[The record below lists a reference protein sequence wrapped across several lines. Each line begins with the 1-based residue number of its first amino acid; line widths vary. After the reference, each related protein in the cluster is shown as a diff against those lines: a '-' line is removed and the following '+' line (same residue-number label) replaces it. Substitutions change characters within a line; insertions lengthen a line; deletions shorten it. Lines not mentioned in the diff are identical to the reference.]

1 MSMLESLRR
10 IVQEANAAKNFSEVL
25 TVIVNQVKKSMHTSV
40 CSVYL
45 HDSKND
51 SYVLMATDGLNE
63 EAIGKVN
70 LSSDEGLVGLVA
82 SRAEPINLEEASAHP
97 RFSFHPNTNEQS
109 FHSFLGSPIIHQ
121 REVLGVLVV
130 QDEIP
135 RRYDES
141 EESFLVTV
149 AAQLSGVIA
158 HADAVGELNLA
169 LYPQDKSINERI
181 YSGVASAPGIA
192 IGNVLVMNSNTSLK
206 AVPMKKAQSID
217 NELAQFRKAMSLVKS
232 DMRALD
238 KSMVG
243 ILSDQERALFD
254 AYVCMLDDQ
263 ALGGEAI
270 VLINE
275 HGLSAQSAWAQVVL
289 NHINMFES
297 MTDSYLRERGSDLE
311 DLGRRVLSYLQTAET
326 TCKKFPNDIILL
338 GEDLSAASFAS
349 VPIEKIIAI
358 ASVKGSRNSH
368 LAILG
373 RAIGIPTV
381 MGAVNLPWS
390 NLDGKEAIVDGHNG
404 NIIISP
410 GSELRKTYQEQVLEE
425 KLLAENLE
433 KLTDEP
439 CETTDGHKV
448 SLWVNTGLRIDSMLS
463 LDRGAEGV
471 GLYRSEIP
479 FLMLD
484 RFPSEEEQ
492 RKFYREQLETFYPR
506 PVTMR
511 TLDIGG
517 DKDLPYFPIEE
528 DNPFLGWRG
537 IRVCLDHPEI
547 FLVQL
552 RAMLKASEGLN
563 NLSLLLPM
571 ISSLAELEGSLELID
586 QVYDEL
592 TKEEGYNLQKP
603 WVGAMIEVPAAV
615 YQIKELARKVDFLSV
630 GTNDLTQYLLA
641 VDRNNPRVAS
651 LYDVYHP
658 SVLRALKTVADGAEE
673 ERTPISVCG
682 EMAGDPIGAVLLMA
696 IGFPVLSMSATS
708 LLKVKAMLRHISLT
722 DAKSL
727 LKDVISMPDAHSV
740 RSHMENALSIN
751 DISGP
756 FVRKIPH

>member
-1 MSMLESLRR
+1 
-10 IVQEANAAKNFSEVL
+10 
-25 TVIVNQVKKSMHTSV
+25 
-40 CSVYL
+40 
-45 HDSKND
+45 
-51 SYVLMATDGLNE
+51 
-63 EAIGKVN
+63 
-70 LSSDEGLVGLVA
+70 
-82 SRAEPINLEEASAHP
+82 
-97 RFSFHPNTNEQS
+97 
-109 FHSFLGSPIIHQ
+109 
-121 REVLGVLVV
+121 V

-158 HADAVGELNLA
+158 HADATGELNIA

-192 IGNVLVMNSNTSLK
+192 VGNILVMNSNTSLK
-206 AVPMKKAQSID
+206 AVPMRKAESVD
-217 NELAQFRKAMSLVKS
+217 NELTQFRKAMSLVKS

-263 ALGGEAI
+263 ALGGEVI

-297 MTDSYLRERGSDLE
+297 MTDSYLRERASDLE
-311 DLGRRVLSYLQTAET
+311 DLGRRVLSYLQTAEPSR
-326 TCKKFPNDIILL
+326 KKFPDNIVLV

-358 ASVKGSRNSH
+358 TSVKGSRNSH

-381 MGAVNLPWS
+381 MGAVDLPWS

-410 GSELRKTYQEQVLEE
+410 GSKLRKTYQEQVLEE
-425 KLLAENLE
+425 KLLVENLE
-433 KLTDEP
+433 RLTDEP
-439 CETTDGHKV
+439 CETIDGYKV

-492 RKFYREQLETFYPR
+492 RKFYREQLETFSPR

-517 DKDLPYFPIEE
+517 DKDLPYFPIKE

-571 ISSLAELEGSLELID
+571 ISSLAELEGSLKLID

-592 TKEEGYNLQKP
+592 TSEEGYSLQKP
-603 WVGAMIEVPAAV
+603 WLGAMIEVPAAV
-615 YQIKELARKVDFLSV
+615 YQIKEFARKVDFLSV

-651 LYDVYHP
+651 LYDVFHP
-658 SVLRALKTVADGAEE
+658 SVLRALKTVVDGAKEE
-673 ERTPISVCG
+673 HTPISVCG

-708 LLKVKAMLRHISLT
+708 LLRVKGILRQISLT
-722 DAKSL
+722 DAKDL
-727 LKDVISMPDAHSV
+727 FNDVISMSDGHSV
-740 RSHMENALSIN
+740 RSHMENALRKN
-751 DISGP
+751 LISGL
-756 FVRKIPH
+756 VSRKVPH

>member
-1 MSMLESLRR
+1 MSMLESLRK
-10 IVQEANAAKNFSEVL
+10 IVQEANAAKDFNEVL
-25 TVIVNQVKKSMHTSV
+25 TVIVNQVKRSMDTSV
-40 CSVYL
+40 CSIYL

-51 SYVLMATDGLNE
+51 SYALMATDGLNE

-97 RFSFHPNTNEQS
+97 KFSFHPNTNEQL

-121 REVLGVLVV
+121 RKVLGVLVV

-158 HADAVGELNLA
+158 HADATGELNIA

-192 IGNVLVMNSNTSLK
+192 VGNILVMNSNTSLK
-206 AVPMKKAQSID
+206 AVPMRKAESVD
-217 NELAQFRKAMSLVKS
+217 NELTQFRKAMSLVKS

-263 ALGGEAI
+263 ALGGEVI

-297 MTDSYLRERGSDLE
+297 MTDSYLRERASDLE
-311 DLGRRVLSYLQTAET
+311 DLGRRVLSYLQTAEPSR
-326 TCKKFPNDIILL
+326 KKFPDNIVLV

-358 ASVKGSRNSH
+358 TSVKGSRNSH

-381 MGAVNLPWS
+381 MGAVDLPWS

-410 GSELRKTYQEQVLEE
+410 GSKLRKTYQEQVLEE
-425 KLLAENLE
+425 KLLVENLE
-433 KLTDEP
+433 RLTDEP
-439 CETTDGHKV
+439 CETIDGYKV

-492 RKFYREQLETFYPR
+492 RKFYREQLETFSPR

-517 DKDLPYFPIEE
+517 DKDLPYFPIKE

-571 ISSLAELEGSLELID
+571 ISSLAELEGSLKLID

-592 TKEEGYNLQKP
+592 TSEEGYSLQKP
-603 WVGAMIEVPAAV
+603 WLGAMIEVPAAV
-615 YQIKELARKVDFLSV
+615 YQIKEFARKVDFLSV

-651 LYDVYHP
+651 LYDVFHP
-658 SVLRALKTVADGAEE
+658 SVLRALKTVVDGAKEE
-673 ERTPISVCG
+673 HTPISVCG

-708 LLKVKAMLRHISLT
+708 LLRVKGILRQISLT
-722 DAKSL
+722 DAKDL
-727 LKDVISMPDAHSV
+727 FNDVISMSDGHSV
-740 RSHMENALSIN
+740 RSHMENALRKN
-751 DISGP
+751 LISGL
-756 FVRKIPH
+756 VSRKVPH

>member
-1 MSMLESLRR
+1 
-10 IVQEANAAKNFSEVL
+10 
-25 TVIVNQVKKSMHTSV
+25 
-40 CSVYL
+40 
-45 HDSKND
+45 
-51 SYVLMATDGLNE
+51 MATDGLNE

-97 RFSFHPNTNEQS
+97 KFSFHPNTTEQL

-121 REVLGVLVV
+121 RKVLGVLVV

-158 HADAVGELNLA
+158 HADATGELNIA

-192 IGNVLVMNSNTSLK
+192 VGNILVMNSNTSLK
-206 AVPMKKAQSID
+206 AVPMRKAESVD
-217 NELAQFRKAMSLVKS
+217 NELTQFRKAMSLVKS

-263 ALGGEAI
+263 ALGGEVI

-297 MTDSYLRERGSDLE
+297 MTDSYLRERASDLE
-311 DLGRRVLSYLQTAET
+311 DLGRRVLSYLQTAEPSR
-326 TCKKFPNDIILL
+326 KKFPDNIVLV

-358 ASVKGSRNSH
+358 TSVKGSRNSH

-381 MGAVNLPWS
+381 MGAVDLPWS

-410 GSELRKTYQEQVLEE
+410 GSKLRKTYQEQVLEE
-425 KLLAENLE
+425 KLLVENLE
-433 KLTDEP
+433 RLTDEP
-439 CETTDGHKV
+439 CETIDGYKV

-492 RKFYREQLETFYPR
+492 RKFYREQLETFSPR

-517 DKDLPYFPIEE
+517 DKDLPYFPIKE

-571 ISSLAELEGSLELID
+571 ISSLAELEGSLKLID

-592 TKEEGYNLQKP
+592 TSEEGYSLQKP
-603 WVGAMIEVPAAV
+603 WLGAMIEVPAAV
-615 YQIKELARKVDFLSV
+615 YQIKEFARKVDFLSV

-651 LYDVYHP
+651 LYDVFHP
-658 SVLRALKTVADGAEE
+658 SVLRALKTVVDGAKEE
-673 ERTPISVCG
+673 HTPISVCG

-708 LLKVKAMLRHISLT
+708 LLRVKGILRQISLT
-722 DAKSL
+722 DAKDL
-727 LKDVISMPDAHSV
+727 FNDVISMSDGHSV
-740 RSHMENALSIN
+740 RSHMENALRKN
-751 DISGP
+751 LISGL
-756 FVRKIPH
+756 VSRKVPH

>member
-1 MSMLESLRR
+1 MLESLRK
-10 IVQEANAAKNFSEVL
+10 IVQEANAAKDFSEVL
-25 TVIVNQVKKSMHTSV
+25 TVIVNQVKRSMDTTV
-40 CSVYL
+40 CSIYL

-51 SYVLMATDGLNE
+51 SYVLMATDGLNK
-63 EAIGKVN
+63 EAIGKVS

-82 SRAEPINLEEASAHP
+82 SRAAPINLEEASVHP

-121 REVLGVLVV
+121 KKVLGVLVV

-158 HADAVGELNLA
+158 HADAVGELNLT

-181 YSGVASAPGIA
+181 YSGVSSAPGIA

-206 AVPMKKAQSID
+206 AVPMRKAKSID
-217 NELAQFRKAMSLVKS
+217 KELSQFRKAMSLVKS

-263 ALGGEAI
+263 ALGGEVI

-297 MTDSYLRERGSDLE
+297 MTDSYLRERASDLE
-311 DLGRRVLSYLQTAET
+311 DLGRRVLSYLQTAEPSR
-326 TCKKFPNDIILL
+326 KKFPDNIVLV

-358 ASVKGSRNSH
+358 TSVKGSRNSH

-381 MGAVNLPWS
+381 MGAVDLPWS
-390 NLDGKEAIVDGHNG
+390 NLDGKEAIVDGYSG

-433 KLTDEP
+433 RLTDEP
-439 CETTDGHKV
+439 CETTNGHKV

-492 RKFYREQLETFYPR
+492 RKFYREQLETFSPR

-517 DKDLPYFPIEE
+517 DKDLSYFPIEE

-571 ISSLAELEGSLELID
+571 ISSLTELEGSLELID

-592 TKEEGYNLQKP
+592 TREEGYSLQKP

-615 YQIKELARKVDFLSV
+615 YQIKEFARKVDFLSV

-658 SVLRALKTVADGAEE
+658 SVLRALKIVVDGAKEE
-673 ERTPISVCG
+673 HTPISVCG

-708 LLKVKAMLRHISLT
+708 LLRVKAILRQISTT
-722 DAKSL
+722 DAKGL
-727 LKDVISMPDAHSV
+727 LNDVISMSDGHSV
-740 RSHMENALSIN
+740 RSHMENALRKN
-751 DISGP
+751 LISGL
-756 FVRKIPH
+756 VSRKIPH

>member
-1 MSMLESLRR
+1 MSMLESLRK

-25 TVIVNQVKKSMHTSV
+25 SVIVHQVKKTMDTDV

-45 HDSKND
+45 HDPDSN
-51 SYVLMATDGLNE
+51 SYVLMGTDGLNE
-63 EAIGKVN
+63 KAIGKVN
-70 LSSDEGLVGLVA
+70 MPAEEGLVGLVA

-97 RFSFHPNTNEQS
+97 RFSFYPNTNEQL

-121 REVLGVLVV
+121 RKTLGVLVV
-130 QDEIP
+130 QDKEP

-158 HADAVGELNLA
+158 HADAIGELNRSLHPKA
-169 LYPQDKSINERI
+169 KTTNERI

-192 IGNVLVMNSNTSLK
+192 VGNALVMNAHNTLESI
-206 AVPMKKAQSID
+206 PIKKAADI
-217 NELAQFRKAMSLVKS
+217 NIELTQFRKAMSLVKS

-263 ALGGEAI
+263 ALGGEVI

-275 HGLSAQSAWAQVVL
+275 HELSAQSAWAQVIL
-289 NHINMFES
+289 SHINMFKS
-297 MTDSYLRERGSDLE
+297 MTDSYLRERASDLE
-311 DLGRRVLSYLQTAET
+311 DLGQRVLAYLQTAAPERT
-326 TCKKFPNDIILL
+326 TFPDNIILV

-349 VPIEKIIAI
+349 VPIEKIVAI

-381 MGAVNLPWS
+381 MGVVNLPWN
-390 NLDGKEAIVDGHNG
+390 NLDGKEVIVDGHNG
-404 NIIISP
+404 QVIVCP
-410 GSELRKTYQEQVLEE
+410 GVELRTTYNKQVLEE
-425 KLLAENLE
+425 KLLAANLE
-433 KLTDEP
+433 KISDEP
-439 CETTDGHKV
+439 CETLDGHKI

-492 RKFYREQLETFYPR
+492 RIFYREQLEMFFPR

-511 TLDIGG
+511 TLDVGG

-563 NLSLLLPM
+563 NLSILLPM
-571 ISSLAELEGSLELID
+571 ISSLSELESSIELID
-586 QVYDEL
+586 QAYHEL
-592 TKEEGYNLQKP
+592 TKEEGYDLQRP

-615 YQIKELARKVDFLSV
+615 YQIKEFARKVDFLSV

-641 VDRNNPRVAS
+641 VDRNNSRVAD

-658 SVLRALKTVADGAEE
+658 SVLRALKTIVDGAKEE
-673 ERTPISVCG
+673 QTPISVCG

-708 LLKVKAMLRHISLT
+708 LLKVKAMLRQVSSAY
-722 DAKSL
+722 AKQL
-727 LKDVISMPDAHSV
+727 LKDVILMPDSESV
-740 RSHMENALSIN
+740 RNHMETALSKSEM
-751 DISGP
+751 SGL
-756 FVRKIPH
+756 FRRKHSY

>member
-1 MSMLESLRR
+1 M
-10 IVQEANAAKNFSEVL
+10 
-25 TVIVNQVKKSMHTSV
+25 
-40 CSVYL
+40 
-45 HDSKND
+45 
-51 SYVLMATDGLNE
+51 
-63 EAIGKVN
+63 
-70 LSSDEGLVGLVA
+70 
-82 SRAEPINLEEASAHP
+82 
-97 RFSFHPNTNEQS
+97 
-109 FHSFLGSPIIHQ
+109 GSPIIHQ

-506 PVTMR
+506 
-511 TLDIGG
+511 
-517 DKDLPYFPIEE
+517 
-528 DNPFLGWRG
+528 
-537 IRVCLDHPEI
+537 
-547 FLVQL
+547 Q
-552 RAMLKASEGLN
+552 
-563 NLSLLLPM
+563 
-571 ISSLAELEGSLELID
+571 
-586 QVYDEL
+586 
-592 TKEEGYNLQKP
+592 
-603 WVGAMIEVPAAV
+603 
-615 YQIKELARKVDFLSV
+615 
-630 GTNDLTQYLLA
+630 
-641 VDRNNPRVAS
+641 
-651 LYDVYHP
+651 
-658 SVLRALKTVADGAEE
+658 
-673 ERTPISVCG
+673 
-682 EMAGDPIGAVLLMA
+682 
-696 IGFPVLSMSATS
+696 
-708 LLKVKAMLRHISLT
+708 
-722 DAKSL
+722 
-727 LKDVISMPDAHSV
+727 
-740 RSHMENALSIN
+740 
-751 DISGP
+751 
-756 FVRKIPH
+756 

>member
-10 IVQEANAAKNFSEVL
+10 IVQEANAAKDFNEVL
-25 TVIVNQVKKSMHTSV
+25 TVIVNQVKRSMDTSV
-40 CSVYL
+40 CSIYL

-51 SYVLMATDGLNE
+51 SYALMATDGLNE

-97 RFSFHPNTNEQS
+97 KFSFHPNTNEQL

-121 REVLGVLVV
+121 RKVLGVLVV

-158 HADAVGELNLA
+158 HADATGELNIA

-192 IGNVLVMNSNTSLK
+192 VGNILVMNSNTSLK
-206 AVPMKKAQSID
+206 AVPMRKAESVD
-217 NELAQFRKAMSLVKS
+217 NELTQFRKAMSLVKS

-263 ALGGEAI
+263 ALGGEVI

-297 MTDSYLRERGSDLE
+297 MTDSYLRERASDLE
-311 DLGRRVLSYLQTAET
+311 DLGRRVLSYLQTAEPSR
-326 TCKKFPNDIILL
+326 KKFPDNIVLV

-358 ASVKGSRNSH
+358 TSVKGSRNSH

-381 MGAVNLPWS
+381 MGAVDLPWS

-410 GSELRKTYQEQVLEE
+410 GSKLRKTYQEQVLEE
-425 KLLAENLE
+425 KLLVENLE
-433 KLTDEP
+433 RLTDEP
-439 CETTDGHKV
+439 CETIDGYKV

-492 RKFYREQLETFYPR
+492 RKFYREQLETFSPR

-517 DKDLPYFPIEE
+517 DKDLPYFPIKE

-571 ISSLAELEGSLELID
+571 ISSLAELEGSLKLID

-592 TKEEGYNLQKP
+592 TSEEGYSLQKP
-603 WVGAMIEVPAAV
+603 WLGAMIEVPAAV
-615 YQIKELARKVDFLSV
+615 YQIKEFARKVDFLSV

-651 LYDVYHP
+651 LYDVFHP
-658 SVLRALKTVADGAEE
+658 SVLRALKTVVDGAKEE
-673 ERTPISVCG
+673 HTPISVCG

-708 LLKVKAMLRHISLT
+708 LLRVKGILRQISLT
-722 DAKSL
+722 DAKDL
-727 LKDVISMPDAHSV
+727 FNDVISMSDGHSV
-740 RSHMENALSIN
+740 RSHMENALRKN
-751 DISGP
+751 LISGL
-756 FVRKIPH
+756 VSRKVPH

>member
-1 MSMLESLRR
+1 MSILESLRK
-10 IVQEANAAKNFSEVL
+10 IVQEANSAKNFDEVL
-25 TVIVNQVKKSMHTSV
+25 NVIVHQVKNTMDTSV

-45 HDSKND
+45 YNKKDDN
-51 SYVLMATDGLNE
+51 YVLMASDGLNPD
-63 EAIGKVN
+63 AVGSICLPSGK
-70 LSSDEGLVGLVA
+70 GLVGLVA
-82 SRAEPINLEEASAHP
+82 SRAEPINLEEASVHP
-97 RFSFHPNTNEQS
+97 RFAFFPETDEQL

-121 REVLGVLVV
+121 RVVLGVLVV
-130 QDEIP
+130 QDKQT

-141 EESFLVTV
+141 EESFLVTI

-158 HADAVGELNLA
+158 HANATGELNRTLN
-169 LYPQDKSINERI
+169 PQDAPTNERI

-192 IGNVLVMNSNTSLK
+192 IGTVIAMHSHTALQAIPSRQ
-206 AVPMKKAQSID
+206 AID
-217 NELAQFRKAMSLVKS
+217 VDTELILFRKAMSLVKS

-263 ALGGEAI
+263 ALGGEVI

-275 HGLSAQSAWAQVVL
+275 DGLSAQSAWTQVIL
-289 NHINMFES
+289 SHINMFKS
-297 MTDSYLRERGSDLE
+297 MTDSYLRERASDLE
-311 DLGRRVLSYLQTAET
+311 DLGRRVLSYLQET
-326 TCKKFPNDIILL
+326 ETKRTVFPDNIVLV

-349 VPIEKIIAI
+349 VPLEKIVAI

-381 MGAVNLPWS
+381 MGAIDLPWG
-390 NLDGKEAIVDGHNG
+390 NLDGEEVIVDGHNG
-404 NIIISP
+404 HVIVYPNAS
-410 GSELRKTYQEQVLEE
+410 LRKTYESQVLEE
-425 KLLAENLE
+425 KLLAADLE
-433 KLTDEP
+433 KFLDQP
-439 CETTDGHKV
+439 CETSDGHKV

-492 RKFYREQLETFYPR
+492 RKSYREQLEMFSPR

-517 DKDLPYFPIEE
+517 DKDLSYFPIEE
-528 DNPFLGWRG
+528 ENPFLGWRG

-552 RAMLKASEGLN
+552 RAMMKASLGLN
-563 NLSLLLPM
+563 NLSILLPM
-571 ISSLAELEGSLELID
+571 IASMTELDSALVLIN
-586 QVYDEL
+586 QVYNEL
-592 TKEEGYNLQKP
+592 TQEEGYEIQRP
-603 WVGAMIEVPAAV
+603 HVGIMIEVPAAV
-615 YQIKELARKVDFLSV
+615 YQIHEFARKVDFLSV

-641 VDRNNPRVAS
+641 VDRNNSRVAD
-651 LYDVYHP
+651 LYDFCHP
-658 SVLRALKTVADGAEE
+658 AVLRALRVIASGAKDEC
-673 ERTPISVCG
+673 TPISVCG
-682 EMAGDPIGAVLLMA
+682 EMAGDPIGAILLMA
-696 IGFPVLSMSATS
+696 AGFSVLSMSATS
-708 LLKVKAMLRHISLT
+708 LLKVKAMLRQVSLVE
-722 DAKSL
+722 AKQLLEDVSL
-727 LKDVISMPDAHSV
+727 MPDAQSV
-740 RSHMENALSIN
+740 RNYVEQALN
-751 DISGP
+751 KAEVSGL
-756 FVRKIPH
+756 FSR

>member
-1 MSMLESLRR
+1 MLESLRK

-25 TVIVNQVKKSMHTSV
+25 SVIVHQVKKTMDTDV

-45 HDSKND
+45 HDPNNN
-51 SYVLMATDGLNE
+51 SYVLMGTDGLNK

-70 LSSDEGLVGLVA
+70 MPADEGLVGLVA

-97 RFSFHPNTNEQS
+97 KFSFHPNTNEQL

-121 REVLGVLVV
+121 RKTLGVLVV
-130 QDEIP
+130 QDKEP

-158 HADAVGELNLA
+158 HADATGELNRSLHPKA
-169 LYPQDKSINERI
+169 KTTNERI

-192 IGNVLVMNSNTSLK
+192 VGNVLVMNAHNTLESI
-206 AVPMKKAQSID
+206 PIKKAADI
-217 NELAQFRKAMSLVKS
+217 NIELTQFRKAMSLVKS

-263 ALGGEAI
+263 ALGGEVI

-275 HGLSAQSAWAQVVL
+275 HELSAQSAWAQVIL
-289 NHINMFES
+289 SHINMFKS
-297 MTDSYLRERGSDLE
+297 MTDSYLRERASDLE
-311 DLGRRVLSYLQTAET
+311 DLGQRVLAYLQTAAPERT
-326 TCKKFPNDIILL
+326 TFPDNIILV

-349 VPIEKIIAI
+349 VPIEKIVAI

-381 MGAVNLPWS
+381 MGVVNLPWN
-390 NLDGKEAIVDGHNG
+390 NLDGKEVIVDGHNG
-404 NIIISP
+404 QVIVCPSV
-410 GSELRKTYQEQVLEE
+410 ELRTTYNKQVLEE
-425 KLLAENLE
+425 KLLAANLE
-433 KLTDEP
+433 KISDEP
-439 CETTDGHKV
+439 CETLDGHKI

-492 RKFYREQLETFYPR
+492 RIFYREQLEMFFPR

-511 TLDIGG
+511 TLDVGG

-563 NLSLLLPM
+563 NLSILLPM
-571 ISSLAELEGSLELID
+571 ISSLSELDSSIELID
-586 QVYDEL
+586 QAYNEL
-592 TKEEGYNLQKP
+592 TKEEGYDLQRP

-615 YQIKELARKVDFLSV
+615 YQIKEFARKVDFLSV

-641 VDRNNPRVAS
+641 VDRNNSRVAD

-658 SVLRALKTVADGAEE
+658 SVLRALKTIVDGAKEE
-673 ERTPISVCG
+673 QTPISVCG

-708 LLKVKAMLRHISLT
+708 LLKVKAMLRQVSSAY
-722 DAKSL
+722 AKQL
-727 LKDVISMPDAHSV
+727 LKDVILMPDSESV
-740 RSHMENALSIN
+740 RNHMETALSKSEM
-751 DISGP
+751 SGL
-756 FVRKIPH
+756 FRRKHSY

>member
-1 MSMLESLRR
+1 MLESLRK
-10 IVQEANAAKNFSEVL
+10 IVQEANAAKNFSQVL
-25 TVIVNQVKKSMHTSV
+25 SVIVHQVKKTMDTDV

-45 HDSKND
+45 HDPNNN
-51 SYVLMATDGLNE
+51 SYVLMGTDGLNK

-70 LSSDEGLVGLVA
+70 MPADEGLVGLVA

-97 RFSFHPNTNEQS
+97 KFSFHPNTNEQL

-121 REVLGVLVV
+121 RKTLGVLVV
-130 QDEIP
+130 QDKEP

-158 HADAVGELNLA
+158 HADAIGELNRSLH
-169 LYPQDKSINERI
+169 PKGKTTNERI

-192 IGNVLVMNSNTSLK
+192 VGNVLVMNAHNTLESIPL
-206 AVPMKKAQSID
+206 KKAADI
-217 NELAQFRKAMSLVKS
+217 NIELTQFRKAMSLVKS

-263 ALGGEAI
+263 ALGGEVI

-275 HGLSAQSAWAQVVL
+275 HELSAQSAWAQVIL
-289 NHINMFES
+289 SHINMFKS
-297 MTDSYLRERGSDLE
+297 MTDSYLRERASDLE
-311 DLGRRVLSYLQTAET
+311 DLGQRVLAYLQTAAPERIT
-326 TCKKFPNDIILL
+326 FPDNIILV

-349 VPIEKIIAI
+349 VPIEKIVAI

-381 MGAVNLPWS
+381 MGVVNLPWN
-390 NLDGKEAIVDGHNG
+390 NLDGKEVIVDGHNG
-404 NIIISP
+404 QVIVCPSV
-410 GSELRKTYQEQVLEE
+410 ELRTTYNKQVLEE
-425 KLLAENLE
+425 KLLAASLE
-433 KLTDEP
+433 KISDEP
-439 CETTDGHKV
+439 CETLDGHKI

-492 RKFYREQLETFYPR
+492 RIFYREQLEMFFPR

-511 TLDIGG
+511 TLDVGG

-563 NLSLLLPM
+563 NLSILLPM
-571 ISSLAELEGSLELID
+571 ISSLSELDSSIELID
-586 QVYDEL
+586 QAYNEL
-592 TKEEGYNLQKP
+592 TKEEGYDLQRP
-603 WVGAMIEVPAAV
+603 WVGVMIEVPAAV
-615 YQIKELARKVDFLSV
+615 YQIKEFARKVDFLSV

-641 VDRNNPRVAS
+641 VDRNNSRVAD

-658 SVLRALKTVADGAEE
+658 SVLRALKTIVDGAKEE
-673 ERTPISVCG
+673 QTPISVCG

-708 LLKVKAMLRHISLT
+708 LLKVKAMLRQISSA
-722 DAKSL
+722 DAKQL
-727 LKDVISMPDAHSV
+727 LKDVILMPDSESV
-740 RSHMENALSIN
+740 RNHMETALNKSEMP
-751 DISGP
+751 SL
-756 FVRKIPH
+756 FRRKHSY

>member
-1 MSMLESLRR
+1 MSTLESLRK
-10 IVQEANAAKNFSEVL
+10 IVQQANAAKNFSEVL
-25 TVIVNQVKKSMHTSV
+25 SVIVRQVKSTMDTAV
-40 CSVYL
+40 CSIYL
-45 HDSKND
+45 YNLKDD
-51 SYVLMATDGLNE
+51 SYVLMATDGLNPD
-63 EAIGKVN
+63 AARKVK
-70 LSSDEGLVGLVA
+70 LPSGEGLVGLVA

-97 RFSFHPNTNEQS
+97 RFSAVPETNEQL

-121 REVLGVLVV
+121 RKVLGVLVV
-130 QDEIP
+130 QDEAP

-149 AAQLSGVIA
+149 AAQLAGVIA
-158 HADAVGELNLA
+158 HANVIGELDRSI
-169 LYPQDKSINERI
+169 YPQDIPINERV
-181 YSGVASAPGIA
+181 YSGVASAPGVA
-192 IGNVLVMNSNTSLK
+192 IGTVVAMNSHTDLK
-206 AVPMKKAQSID
+206 AIPLKKITDVDA
-217 NELAQFRKAMSLVKS
+217 ELVRFRKAMSLVKS

-263 ALGGEAI
+263 ALGGEVI

-275 HGLSAQSAWAQVVL
+275 HSLSAQSAWAQVVL
-289 NHINMFES
+289 SHIDKFKC
-297 MTDSYLRERGSDLE
+297 MTDSYLRERATDLE
-311 DLGRRVLSYLQTAET
+311 DLGRRVLVYLQTAEPKCET
-326 TCKKFPNDIILL
+326 FPDNIVLV

-349 VPIEKIIAI
+349 VPIEKIVAI

-381 MGAVNLPWS
+381 MGVVNLPWGG
-390 NLDGKEAIVDGHNG
+390 LDGEEVIVDGHNG
-404 NIIISP
+404 HVISSP
-410 GSELRKTYQEQVLEE
+410 STALRKTYEEQILEE
-425 KLLAENLE
+425 NLLAADLE
-433 KLTDEP
+433 KLSDEP
-439 CETTDGHKV
+439 CETSDGHKV

-492 RKFYREQLETFYPR
+492 RKFYREQLEMFSPR

-528 DNPFLGWRG
+528 ENPFLGWRG

-552 RAMLKASEGLN
+552 RAMMKASLGLN
-563 NLSLLLPM
+563 NLSILLPM
-571 ISSLAELEGSLELID
+571 ISSLSELESSLKLID
-586 QVYDEL
+586 QVYNEL
-592 TKEEGYNLQKP
+592 TKEEGFALQRP

-615 YQIKELARKVDFLSV
+615 YQIREFARKVDFLSV

-641 VDRNNPRVAS
+641 VDRNNPRVAD
-651 LYDVYHP
+651 LYDACHP
-658 SVLRALKTVADGAEE
+658 SVLRALRAIADGAKNEH
-673 ERTPISVCG
+673 TPISVCG

-696 IGFPVLSMSATS
+696 IGFPVLSMSATG
-708 LLKVKAMLRHISLT
+708 LLKVKAVLRQISLIE
-722 DAKSL
+722 AQHL
-727 LKDVISMPDAHSV
+727 LEDVLLMPDAESV
-740 RSHMENALSIN
+740 RGYMEKALKSPETPGLF
-751 DISGP
+751 S
-756 FVRKIPH
+756 RKTFR

>member
-1 MSMLESLRR
+1 MSILESLRK
-10 IVQEANAAKNFSEVL
+10 IVQEANSAKNFDEVL
-25 TVIVNQVKKSMHTSV
+25 SVIVRQVKNTMDTSV

-45 HDSKND
+45 YNNKDDN
-51 SYVLMATDGLNE
+51 YALMASDGLNPG
-63 EAIGKVN
+63 AVGSVF
-70 LSSDEGLVGLVA
+70 LPSGTGLIGLVA

-97 RFSFHPNTNEQS
+97 RFAFLPETDEQL

-121 REVLGVLVV
+121 RAVLGVLVV
-130 QDEIP
+130 QDKET

-141 EESFLVTV
+141 EESFLVTI
-149 AAQLSGVIA
+149 AAQLSGIIA
-158 HADAVGELNLA
+158 HANATGELNRTLN
-169 LYPQDKSINERI
+169 PQDIPTNEHI

-192 IGNVLVMNSNTSLK
+192 IGTVIAMHSHTDLK
-206 AVPMKKAQSID
+206 AIPSRQAID
-217 NELAQFRKAMSLVKS
+217 IDTELVLFRKAMSLVKS

-275 HGLSAQSAWAQVVL
+275 DGLSAQSAWTQVIL
-289 NHINMFES
+289 SHINMFKS
-297 MTDSYLRERGSDLE
+297 MTDSYLRERASDLE
-311 DLGRRVLSYLQTAET
+311 DLGRRVLSYLQET
-326 TCKKFPNDIILL
+326 EAKRTVFPDNIVLV
-338 GEDLSAASFAS
+338 GEELSAASFAS
-349 VPIEKIIAI
+349 VPLEKIVAI

-381 MGAVNLPWS
+381 MGAIDLPWGS
-390 NLDGKEAIVDGHNG
+390 LDGEEVIVDGHNG
-404 NIIISP
+404 HVIVYPNTS
-410 GSELRKTYQEQVLEE
+410 LRKTYENQVLEE
-425 KLLAENLE
+425 KLLAADLE
-433 KLTDEP
+433 KFSDQP
-439 CETTDGHKV
+439 CETSDGYKV

-492 RKFYREQLETFYPR
+492 RKSYREQLEMFSPR

-517 DKDLPYFPIEE
+517 DKGLSYFPIEE
-528 DNPFLGWRG
+528 ENPFLGWRG

-552 RAMLKASEGLN
+552 RAMMKASLGLN
-563 NLSLLLPM
+563 NLSILLPM
-571 ISSLAELEGSLELID
+571 IASMPELDSSLVLIN
-586 QVYDEL
+586 QVYSEL
-592 TKEEGYNLQKP
+592 TQEEGYEIQRP
-603 WVGAMIEVPAAV
+603 HIGIMIEVPAAV
-615 YQIKELARKVDFLSV
+615 YQIHEFARKVDFLSV

-641 VDRNNPRVAS
+641 VDRNNSRVAD
-651 LYDVYHP
+651 LYDFCHP
-658 SVLRALKTVADGAEE
+658 AVLRALRTIASGAKD

-682 EMAGDPIGAVLLMA
+682 EMAGDPVGAVLLMA
-696 IGFPVLSMSATS
+696 AGFSVLSMSATS
-708 LLKVKAMLRHISLT
+708 LLKVKAILRQVSLVE
-722 DAKSL
+722 AKQLLEDVSL
-727 LKDVISMPDAHSV
+727 MPDAQSV
-740 RSHMENALSIN
+740 RNYMEQALN
-751 DISGP
+751 KPEVSG
-756 FVRKIPH
+756 FFNR

>member
-25 TVIVNQVKKSMHTSV
+25 SVIVRQVKKSMNTSV

-45 HDSKND
+45 YDLIND

-63 EAIGKVN
+63 KAIGKVN
-70 LSSDEGLVGLVA
+70 LSPDEGLVGLVA
-82 SRAEPINLEEASAHP
+82 TRAEPINLEEASAHP
-97 RFSFHPNTNEQS
+97 NFSFHPSTNEEL

-130 QDEIP
+130 QDESP

-141 EESFLVTV
+141 EESFLITV

-158 HADAVGELNLA
+158 HADAVGELHHS
-169 LYPQDKSINERI
+169 LYPQDKSFSERI
-181 YSGVASAPGIA
+181 YSGIASAPGIA
-192 IGNVLVMNSNTSLK
+192 IGNILVMNPNTSLK
-206 AVPMKKAQSID
+206 AVPMKDANSID
-217 NELAQFRKAMSLVKS
+217 DELAQFRKAMSLVKS

-263 ALGGEAI
+263 ALGGEVI

-275 HGLSAQSAWAQVVL
+275 HGLSAQSAWAQVIL

-297 MTDSYLRERGSDLE
+297 MTDSYLRERASDIE
-311 DLGRRVLSYLQTAET
+311 DLGRRVLSYLQTAEPSY
-326 TCKKFPNDIILL
+326 KEFPSNIILV
-338 GEDLSAASFAS
+338 GEELSAASFAS
-349 VPIEKIIAI
+349 VPIEKIVAI

-390 NLDGKEAIVDGHNG
+390 NLDGNEAIVDGHSG
-404 NIIISP
+404 NVIVSP
-410 GSELRKTYQEQVLEE
+410 SADLRKTYQEQVSEE
-425 KLLAENLE
+425 KLLAESLE
-433 KLTDEP
+433 KLADEP
-439 CETTDGHKV
+439 CETSDKHKV
-448 SLWVNTGLRIDSMLS
+448 SLWVNTGLQIDSMLS

-492 RKFYREQLETFYPR
+492 RKFYREQLETFSPR

-552 RAMLKASEGLN
+552 RAMLKASEGLD

-571 ISSLAELEGSLELID
+571 ISSLSELEGSLSLID
-586 QVYDEL
+586 QVYNEL
-592 TKEEGYNLQKP
+592 TKEEGYNLEKP

-615 YQIKELARKVDFLSV
+615 YQIREFARKVDFLSV

-641 VDRNNPRVAS
+641 VDRNNSRVAS

-658 SVLRALKTVADGAEE
+658 SVIRALYMIADGAKVEQ
-673 ERTPISVCG
+673 TPISVCG

-708 LLKVKAMLRHISLT
+708 LLRVKAMLRQISLV
-722 DAKSL
+722 DARKL
-727 LKDVISMPDAHSV
+727 LEDVMLMSDAESV
-740 RSHMENALSIN
+740 KKYMEEALSKHN
-751 DISGP
+751 VSGLFNP
-756 FVRKIPH
+756 KIRY